1 MSKVRKASDE
11 GGGAGEGE
19 ARLVRRLQ
27 AGEDAAFRELVA
39 QHGGRMLA
47 AAQRILGDR
56 AAAED
61 CLQEAFLSAFSAI
74 GRFEARAKLG
84 TWLHRIT
91 INAALMRLRK
101 EKRARDAGIESL
113 LPDFDADDCRIEPL
127 WQLDKSVEDLLA
139 EDETRKFVQS
149 KIRELPE
156 THRIVLMLR
165 DIEDMDTREAAE
177 VLGITESAVKV
188 RLHRARAALK
198 RLLEP
203 LMQSRATGAG
213 DFGAGDFGA
222 GDVGPGDSGNGGEP

>member
-1 MSKVRKASDE
+1 M
-11 GGGAGEGE
+11 
-19 ARLVRRLQ
+19 RRLQ
-27 AGEDAAFRELVA
+27 AGEDAAFRELVT

-47 AAQRILGDR
+47 VAQRILGER

-61 CLQEAFLSAFSAI
+61 CLQEAFLNAFSAI
-74 GRFEARAKLG
+74 GRFEERAKLG

-127 WQLDKSVEDLLA
+127 WQFDKSVEDLLA
-139 EDETRKFVQS
+139 EDETRTFVQS
-149 KIRELPE
+149 KINELPE

-165 DIEDMDTREAAE
+165 DIEDMDTRETAD
-177 VLGITESAVKV
+177 VLGISESAVKV

-203 LMQSRATGAG
+203 LMQSR
-213 DFGAGDFGA
+213 
-222 GDVGPGDSGNGGEP
+222 DVGTRDPGDGGET